1 MLWNYDHACF
11 WKVKLQVRKTSGK
24 VFVYSVK
31 ILYTSMLYYF
41 VNTDC
46 PVTLVSELPY
56 INGPFSCS
64 LGKSCSEVTCCVNA
78 EPFSRYL
85 TFRVSLD
92 FCQDK
97 VTTTVDKYQLESR
110 ISRIIS
116 TGNPQYITLNLSRII
131 STGNSQYIAS
141 NISRIISTDNPQYIT
156 LNISKVI
163 LNTLH

>member
-1 MLWNYDHACF
+1 MLWNYDHAYF

-24 VFVYSVK
+24 FFAYSVK

-46 PVTLVSELPY
+46 PVTLVSDLPY

-64 LGKSCSEVTCCVNA
+64 LGKTCSEVTCCVNV

-116 TGNPQYITLNLSRII
+116 TGNPQYITLHYMSAELS
-131 STGNSQYIAS
+131 
-141 NISRIISTDNPQYIT
+141 PQ
-156 LNISKVI
+156 VI
-163 LNTLH
+163 LNTLHQTSAELSPLVWNPQNSTD